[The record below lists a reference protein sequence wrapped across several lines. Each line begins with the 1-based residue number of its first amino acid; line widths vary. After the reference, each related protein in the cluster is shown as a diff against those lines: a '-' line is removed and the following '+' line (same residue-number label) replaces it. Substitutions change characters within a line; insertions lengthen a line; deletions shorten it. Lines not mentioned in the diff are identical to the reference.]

1 MAFHPHHHRHHD
13 HHGHHPHAAH
23 SATGH
28 SHAHAHHAAELPDR
42 LNAAFAGGIALNI
55 AFVLIEAFYG
65 WQVNSLSLLADA
77 GHNLSDVAGLLLAW
91 LAMLAARRIPNAR
104 YTYGWQRAS
113 ILAAFLNALLLLA
126 AMGVLVWHAVGR
138 LHSITPTD
146 GSTMMWVAGVGIVVN
161 TLTALLFMR
170 SQSHDLN
177 VRGAFLHM
185 AADAAVSAGVVL
197 AGWLYG
203 VFGWAW
209 LDPVVSLLIAVIIVV
224 GTWGLLRESLRLL
237 FDGVPQHIDPAAVQT
252 WLASRAGVREVH
264 DLHIWAMSTTDVA
277 LSAHLVMPDGCPSD
291 DFLQATAE
299 GLFATFHIAHPTL
312 QVESTPLV
320 KRCVQ
325 QGHVHR

>member
-1 MAFHPHHHRHHD
+1 MPPAK
-13 HHGHHPHAAH
+13 AALSRSGS
-23 SATGH
+23 SA
-28 SHAHAHHAAELPDR
+28 
-42 LNAAFAGGIALNI
+42 
-55 AFVLIEAFYG
+55 
-65 WQVNSLSLLADA
+65 
-77 GHNLSDVAGLLLAW
+77 AW
-91 LAMLAARRIPNAR
+91 WA
-104 YTYGWQRAS
+104 
-113 ILAAFLNALLLLA
+113 
-126 AMGVLVWHAVGR
+126 
-138 LHSITPTD
+138 
-146 GSTMMWVAGVGIVVN
+146 
-161 TLTALLFMR
+161 
-170 SQSHDLN
+170 
-177 VRGAFLHM
+177 
-185 AADAAVSAGVVL
+185 
-197 AGWLYG
+197 
-203 VFGWAW
+203 WAW

-277 LSAHLVMPDGCPSD
+277 LSAHLVMPDGCPGD